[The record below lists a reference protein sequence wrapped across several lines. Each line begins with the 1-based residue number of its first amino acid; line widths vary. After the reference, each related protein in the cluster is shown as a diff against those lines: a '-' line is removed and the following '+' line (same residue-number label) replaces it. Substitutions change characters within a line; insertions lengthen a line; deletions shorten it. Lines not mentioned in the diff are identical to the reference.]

1 MSVLTRVFLLTIV
14 STVSAIPSYSQES
27 KTGQG
32 SSAPADRPPA
42 VEHNPNAWKEYS
54 SKRGLFTIIFPGTPT
69 DDDNSSGTPS
79 RLEGRKYMLT
89 TTAVYA
95 VYYMDFPAD
104 FPNDL
109 EKEGMLRKQ
118 WFDNARDAT
127 VSQSKA
133 RFLDE
138 TDIAIDGHPG
148 RLLKLALP
156 GGGILREKQ
165 FVVGKR
171 VYQILVITPKESLAP
186 DGGRFDQSRATR
198 FLDSFKL
205 AKPE

>member
-1 MSVLTRVFLLTIV
+1 MSFLTRFFLLTIV

-27 KTGQG
+27 KTRQG
-32 SSAPADRPPA
+32 SSAPAGRPPA
-42 VEHNPNAWKEYS
+42 VEHDPNAWKEYS
-54 SKRGLFTIIFPGTPT
+54 SQRGLFTITFPGTPT
-69 DDDNSSGTPS
+69 DDDNSSGTAP

-104 FPNDL
+104 FSHDL

-118 WFDNARDAT
+118 LFDNSRDAA

-133 RFLDE
+133 RVLDE

-148 RLLKLALP
+148 RLLKLVLP
-156 GGGILREKQ
+156 GGGILREK
-165 FVVGKR
+165 R
-171 VYQILVITPKESLAP
+171 CCS
-186 DGGRFDQSRATR
+186 
-198 FLDSFKL
+198 
-205 AKPE
+205 